1 MGVVPSQLQMGPHGM
16 QLTLKQSVLNVK
28 MIGGLFG
35 LHTLPIPEAAT
46 KFTPACGK
54 TLTFSVSLDT
64 DG

>member
-1 MGVVPSQLQMGPHGM
+1 M

-54 TLTFSVSLDT
+54 TLTFSVPLDT